1 MLEVNNL
8 TVTLDGKSVISDISL
23 RLEQGRIGCLLGPS
37 GCGKTTLLRAVAGFV
52 RPRRGEV
59 RINGRR
65 VAGTAAPVPVEQR
78 GVGMVFQDF
87 ALFPH
92 LTARDNIAFGLQEL
106 ARTERETRIDEVVRT
121 LEAAEFQHKH
131 PHQLS
136 GGQQQRVAIARALA
150 PRPDILLLDE
160 PFSNM
165 DIELREQIA
174 RELRMILKQAGM
186 TTILVTHNQLEAFA
200 MADEIG
206 VIRDGALLQWDTAF
220 NLYHRPAGPQIAEF
234 IGEGVFLEGTVLN
247 ATEVETELGVL
258 RSNVPHGGTSQA
270 QVSVLVRPD
279 DIVHDDNSS
288 RTATVRD
295 KVFRGAEFLY
305 TLILPSGARIFSLV
319 PSHHDHAI
327 GENIGIRPEIDHLV
341 VFELPDGIKLTPYD
355 EEFEKQMDNAE
366 DIMRKRRN
374 LLRELAK

>member
-1 MLEVNNL
+1 M
-8 TVTLDGKSVISDISL
+8 LDGKSVVSDISL
-23 RLEQGRIGCLLGPS
+23 RLERGEIGCLLGPS
-37 GCGKTTLLRAVAGFV
+37 GCGKTTLLRTIAGFV
-52 RPRRGEV
+52 QPRSGEV
-59 RINGRR
+59 RINERCVTGP
-65 VAGTAAPVPVEQR
+65 AAPVPAERR

-92 LTARDNIAFGLQEL
+92 LTARDNIDFGLHEL
-106 ARTERETRIDEVVRT
+106 AGRERRERIDEVVRM
-121 LEAAEFQHKH
+121 LEVTDFQHKY

-160 PFSNM
+160 PFSNL
-165 DIELREQIA
+165 DVELREQIA

-206 VIRDGALLQWDTAF
+206 VIRDGALLQWDNAF

-234 IGEGVFLEGTVLN
+234 IGEGVFLDGTVIN
-247 ATEVETELGVL
+247 ATEVATELGVL
-258 RSNVPHGGTSQA
+258 ISDIPHGRAPNTE
-270 QVSVLVRPD
+270 VSVLVRPD
-279 DIVHDDNSS
+279 DIIHDDGSLK
-288 RTATVRD
+288 TATVRD

-305 TLILPSGARIFSLV
+305 TLTLPSGASILSLV

-327 GENIGIRPEIDHLV
+327 GEKIGIRPEIDHLV
-341 VFELPDGIKLTPYD
+341 VFE
-355 EEFEKQMDNAE
+355 
-366 DIMRKRRN
+366 
-374 LLRELAK
+374 